1 MSLGTDIIFVKALRS
16 NPDLMAKLA
25 AHDVYDTSIEV
36 PDEEFLN
43 VAIPYIIITFDGL
56 TNQDGT
62 KDDEFEGDTD
72 TVNIGIEITAKT
84 KQEVIDPTSQCISPI
99 ENADIIAIRQ
109 IKLKKEAVILQGIAG
124 GRVHFTQCLC
134 QLMTE
139 SHAFV
144 RQVVK

>member
-1 MSLGTDIIFVKALRS
+1 MR
-16 NPDLMAKLA
+16 N
-25 AHDVYDTSIEV
+25 
-36 PDEEFLN
+36 
-43 VAIPYIIITFDGL
+43 
-56 TNQDGT
+56 
-62 KDDEFEGDTD
+62 
-72 TVNIGIEITAKT
+72 AKT
-84 KQEVIDPTSQCISPI
+84 KQEVIDPTCQCISPI